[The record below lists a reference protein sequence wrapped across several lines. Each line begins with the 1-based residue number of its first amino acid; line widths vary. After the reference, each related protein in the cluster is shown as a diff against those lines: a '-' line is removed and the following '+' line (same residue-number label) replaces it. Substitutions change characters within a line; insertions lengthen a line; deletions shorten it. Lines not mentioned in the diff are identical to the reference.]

1 MREKI
6 QGNIANALIRRIVL
20 VGVVLIVLST
30 VVSVGIEYTR
40 QRQAMQE
47 TAERIGRVDVVP
59 IQEALWVAD
68 EYMLELLLEALVRD
82 PFVGLAEVIDG
93 GTIVAS
99 AGNQSDGPVQPMTYI
114 MTYEFDGTQRFLGR
128 LRLELDLAPVWS
140 SAFVLGLAGAL
151 YPIVVILGV
160 GLVLFVSFHRTVV
173 NPLVYISDYLQSFS
187 VNYEPRRLELP
198 REGRPKND
206 DELDEIANAV
216 NTLRDSLNH
225 RYQQLLDSNRRT
237 EIKVDEK
244 TRELQLAN
252 ETLHREIAEL
262 EKTKDELSAANQAK
276 TLFLANISHEIRT
289 PITGVVGLARLLSN
303 TSLDDEQHGY
313 TDAIVSSAS
322 SLLEI
327 VEDLLDFSKLEAKKI
342 ELQPEPFDPKK
353 SVMMVVSLLGSAV
366 ENNHTAIDVEFGP
379 DVPDLCIGDS
389 VRVQQVLRNLLSNAV
404 KFTPDGRITISLGLV
419 AQGQAGARLRFTVAD
434 TGIGIPA
441 DVLDRL
447 FESFYQVDS
456 SYSKDFKGAGLGL
469 SISKHLVELM
479 GGELGVES
487 TLDVGSTFWFE
498 IPCQLSRTEPI
509 TESGSAGSVQAP
521 RGRVTQLSER
531 AAPDRCEA
539 RVLLAEDNA
548 INRFYI
554 ESLLRR
560 SGCTVTAVA
569 DGNAVMEALE
579 HGTFDVILMD
589 IQMPG
594 MDGIETTHEVRKRRD
609 IPIIALTAYARQSEL
624 ESFLEAGMD
633 AAVTKPID
641 EEELLRV
648 ISEHSPATA

>member
-20 VGVVLIVLST
+20 VGLVLIVLST
-30 VVSVGIEYTR
+30 AVSVGIEYVR
-40 QRQAMQE
+40 QREAMQE
-47 TAERIGRVDVVP
+47 TAERIAHVDIVP

-68 EYMLELLLEALVRD
+68 FYMLDVLLEALVRD
-82 PFVGLAEVIDG
+82 RFVGFAEVIEG
-93 GTIVAS
+93 GAILVS
-99 AGNQSDGPVQPMTYI
+99 AGQQPPGPVQPMTYI
-114 MTYEFDGTQRFLGR
+114 MTYEFDGARRFLGR
-128 LRLELDLAPVWS
+128 LRLELDLSPVWS
-140 SAFVLGLAGAL
+140 SALILGLAGAL

-173 NPLVYISDYLQSFS
+173 NPLMHITDYLRSFS

-198 REGRPKND
+198 AEGRPRKD
-206 DELDEIANAV
+206 DELDEIASAV

-225 RYQQLLDSNRRT
+225 RYQQLLDTNKRT
-237 EIKVDEK
+237 KAKVVEK
-244 TRELQLAN
+244 THELQLAN
-252 ETLHREIAEL
+252 ETLNREVAEL
-262 EKTKDELSAANQAK
+262 EQTKDELSAANQAK

-303 TSLDDEQHGY
+303 TSLDKEQHGY
-313 TDAIVSSAS
+313 TDAIVSSAT

-342 ELQPEPFDPKK
+342 DLQPEPFDPKK

-366 ENNHTAIDVEFGP
+366 ENHRAAIDVEVAS
-379 DVPDLCIGDS
+379 DVPELCIGDS

-404 KFTPDGRITISLGLV
+404 KFTPDGQISITLDLV
-419 AQGQAGARLRFTVAD
+419 GQGSEQVRLRFAVKD

-441 DVLDRL
+441 DELERL

-469 SISKHLVELM
+469 AISKRLVELM
-479 GGELGVES
+479 GGEMGVES
-487 TLDVGSTFWFE
+487 VVDEGSTFWFE
-498 IPCQLSRTEPI
+498 IPCLPS
-509 TESGSAGSVQAP
+509 
-521 RGRVTQLSER
+521 LSETEAAER
-531 AAPDRCEA
+531 PAAPVETPPVATASSLPEGCDA

-560 SGCTVTAVA
+560 FGCTVAAVA
-569 DGNAVMEALE
+569 DGYGVMEALE

-594 MDGIETTHEVRKRRD
+594 MDGIETTHEVRKQRD
-609 IPIIALTAYARQSEL
+609 IPIVALTAYARKSEL
-624 ESFLEAGMD
+624 ESFIRAGMN
-633 AAVTKPID
+633 AAVTKPIN

-648 ISEHSPATA
+648 IGEQTRATA